1 MHSPQIPTFGY
12 PTIKGN
18 NTANIFTAKPSTGM
32 SSFNQINLLKLDV
45 KLGKMTQDFLVKS
58 AFTNYIH

>member
-18 NTANIFTAKPSTGM
+18 NAANIVASEPSTGM
-32 SSFNQINLLKLDV
+32 SSFNQINLLKLDGEIR
-45 KLGKMTQDFLVKS
+45 KDDTGLFS
-58 AFTNYIH
+58 

>member
-1 MHSPQIPTFGY
+1 MHPTQIPTFGY

-18 NTANIFTAKPSTGM
+18 IAANIVTAESSTGM
-32 SSFNQINLLKLDV
+32 SSFNQINLLKLDG

-58 AFTNYIH
+58 ALIIYIH